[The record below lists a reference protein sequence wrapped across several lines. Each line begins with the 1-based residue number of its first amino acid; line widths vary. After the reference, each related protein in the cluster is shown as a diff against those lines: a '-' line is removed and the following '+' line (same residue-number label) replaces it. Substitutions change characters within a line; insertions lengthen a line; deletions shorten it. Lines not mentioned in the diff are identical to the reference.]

1 MNNALAQKNHKR
13 LVARIISRQ
22 LMGDSVG
29 WCWSSED
36 IKEVVELG
44 LSTMNHLTD
53 LTTAECV
60 RKSNENNQ
68 KIRSCE
74 HLLKL

>member
-1 MNNALAQKNHKR
+1 
-13 LVARIISRQ
+13 
-22 LMGDSVG
+22 MGDSVG
-29 WCWSSED
+29 GCWSAED